1 MVLFESANFNGA
13 SVRRT
18 AAALNMRTD
27 ASARYEKG
35 LDPMNTLKAVQR
47 ACELVELLGAGE
59 VVDGV
64 MDVIARDSNPVTV
77 KLEPEKVNGLLGTDV
92 SRGGNA
98 CGFCESLDFTVEGDT
113 IHVPSWRSDVEH
125 YSDIA
130 EEVARFYGYNNI
142 PDTLSNGLTQR
153 RGLHRHPADGKPA
166 GQRCAAPPGTM
177 RSSPI
182 PSSAPPIT
190 IRSTCPRTPPCATP

>member
-18 AAALNMRTD
+18 ATALNMRTE

-35 LDPMNTLKAVQR
+35 LDPMNTMKAVQR

-64 MDVIARDSNPVTV
+64 MDVIAKDAWPVTV
-77 KLEPEKVNGLLGTDV
+77 ELEPEKVNALLGTDV
-92 SRGGNA
+92 PAEEMRRILTSL
-98 CGFCESLDFTVEGDT
+98 GFQLDGDT
-113 IHVPSWRSDVEH
+113 IQVPSWRGDVEH

-142 PDTLSNGLTQR
+142 PSTLSSGMNPR
-153 RGLHRHPADGKPA
+153 RGFSPVQKAENAMG
-166 GQRCAAPPGTM
+166 RCAARWAMT
-177 RSSPI
+177 RSSPT
-182 PSSAPPIT
+182 PSSAPLIT
-190 IRSTCPRTPPCATP
+190 IRIDLPATLPGIP